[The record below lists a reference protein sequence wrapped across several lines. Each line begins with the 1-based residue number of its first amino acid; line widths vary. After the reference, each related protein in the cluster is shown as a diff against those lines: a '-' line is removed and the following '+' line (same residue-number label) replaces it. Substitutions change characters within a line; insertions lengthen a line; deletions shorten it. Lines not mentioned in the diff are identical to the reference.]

1 MPQTTSIPSHVIDR
15 RVDSDR
21 SVFMG
26 QKSGTNYQQRII
38 IVQKFSL
45 KSNAKTLYYLN
56 INYIVALVSASF
68 DHLSLSVSVVVV
80 SFILNYCL

>member
-1 MPQTTSIPSHVIDR
+1 MPQTTINLSPVIDQR
-15 RVDSDR
+15 ADSDR
-21 SVFMG
+21 FVFMG

-56 INYIVALVSASF
+56 INYIVAFVSASF
-68 DHLSLSVSVVVV
+68 DHLSLSVSVVV
-80 SFILNYCL
+80 SLILNYCL